1 MFRKRVGSVNSS
13 RVEKQTNR
21 LPLAGPKWSLEECF
35 ICKEPKRAETFPL
48 KLCTAPKTFV
58 CHTLPLYILYKFSTA
73 SNTNKYMTEN
83 IQVHVKDHLNET
95 VRNTQFL
102 ENKHHKILS
111 IFHICQS
118 KFRLLM
124 ILSHL
129 VLPGNYSKENLPF
142 TATSNVWWKHPNV
155 LSKFIWSYLCF
166 TKKHWIC
173 MNAFVSQEWRNICQ
187 EFLSA
192 KSHKLCS
199 NLAIYYH

>member
-58 CHTLPLYILYKFSTA
+58 CHTLPLYKFSTA
-73 SNTNKYMTEN
+73 SQKKYLTEN
-83 IQVHVKDHLNET
+83 IQVHIKDHLNET
-95 VRNTQFL
+95 ILNNLFL

-111 IFHICQS
+111 IFPYLS
-118 KFRLLM
+118 VEVSPLM

-129 VLPGNYSKENLPF
+129 VLPGNYSKENLTF
-142 TATSNVWWKHPNV
+142 TATRKRLMKTPQC
-155 LSKFIWSYLCF
+155 FI
-166 TKKHWIC
+166 
-173 MNAFVSQEWRNICQ
+173 
-187 EFLSA
+187 
-192 KSHKLCS
+192 
-199 NLAIYYH
+199 